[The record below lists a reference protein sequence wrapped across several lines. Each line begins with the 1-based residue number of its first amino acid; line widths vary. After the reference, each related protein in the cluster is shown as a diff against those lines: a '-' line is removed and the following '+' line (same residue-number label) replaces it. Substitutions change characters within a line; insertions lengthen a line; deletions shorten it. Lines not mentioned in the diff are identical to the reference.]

1 MSENSFKIREKF
13 INKLVDKLEDF
24 NSDLILLA
32 KVDKKIYKKNNS
44 QKGGASVD
52 TRNLELST
60 YAKEDELKKQKDKIN
75 DAVKKAGTLTDQINK
90 INTVLKGI
98 QEQIDGFDITIPN
111 FDKITLD
118 VDSLTDD
125 QKKEWKESLAS
136 GDYDRE
142 KILKK
147 KFPNVA
153 KNLLTFSRGSSI
165 GSVDSSDSDSSSD
178 SDGSSDSSGDEETI
192 KDSERVAGELA
203 AAELAAAELAKGPRD
218 PVGRAAINRDN
229 AAAIARRVANTSR
242 VASAFTSSADS
253 ARAKVAARTA
263 VDAARVEAARAAEA
277 ARADAVVAA
286 GDNGESEEDVANSIT
301 SDAINEAVVR
311 AAATDSDA
319 TPDTTPDTTPDATPG
334 AATGVAPVPGNKGKL
349 KDELKEAR
357 MTVKAA
363 NALREGGKDR
373 NRSEMNA
380 VINNVTLPKGNPRF
394 PTLNVGRATG
404 SSTPGA
410 APGAPPDNIFSP
422 LLDNSTPV
430 ATPVGNGAT
439 PPGAGM
445 RRAVGKVSAVNS
457 LIEGDQ
463 DEEKRSANKRAQ

>member
-44 QKGGASVD
+44 QKGGAKVN
-52 TRNLELST
+52 TIPLEFAT
-60 YAKEDELKKQKDKIN
+60 YVKKDELEKQQAKI
-75 DAVKKAGTLTDQINK
+75 DEAVIKAGTLTAQIDK
-90 INTVLKGI
+90 INRVLKEI
-98 QEQIDGFDITIPN
+98 QEQIEGFNITPPDLAAIS
-111 FDKITLD
+111 LD
-118 VDSLTDD
+118 VDSLTEEEIKAMPKIFGDD
-125 QKKEWKESLAS
+125 RMRYSTFANKYPRLATAITPENYNKKLINDAGGYMPFK
-136 GDYDRE
+136 
-142 KILKK
+142 LKD
-147 KFPNVA
+147 PNNPLPRVPFGPA
-153 KNLLTFSRGSSI
+153 KANLKPVLGR
-165 GSVDSSDSDSSSD
+165 SSSLLGTKND
-178 SDGSSDSSGDEETI
+178 ARRIGLKVSDDAISDDAIEDASSVIAEA
-192 KDSERVAGELA
+192 ERKAGE
-203 AAELAAAELAKGPRD
+203 
-218 PVGRAAINRDN
+218 
-229 AAAIARRVANTSR
+229 
-242 VASAFTSSADS
+242 
-253 ARAKVAARTA
+253 AARTDA
-263 VDAARVEAARAAEA
+263 VPVPGA

-319 TPDTTPDTTPDATPG
+319 TPDTTPDATPG

-349 KDELKEAR
+349 KDEFKEAR

-363 NALREGGKDR
+363 NALIEGGKDR

-380 VINNVTLPKGNPRF
+380 TFNNVTLPKGNPRF

-430 ATPVGNGAT
+430 ATSGDVTGAASSVGN
-439 PPGAGM
+439 
-445 RRAVGKVSAVNS
+445 RLDRAVGKVSAVNS
-457 LIEGDQ
+457 LIEGGR